1 MGRPVRQAAPA
12 ATHPREDSM
21 DYKTL
26 WIDRKPHA
34 CILYLNRPDVLN
46 ALSNEMREELMHFL
60 QQAGEDKEVRVLI
73 VTGKGRAFSAGADLN
88 VFKQRFES
96 YREQG
101 QMDGA
106 FRKLLPKAI
115 TSFPK
120 PIIAAINGPA
130 VGFGATMPL
139 ICDIRI
145 ASTQATFSFAFLRLG
160 VTPEFCSS
168 YTLPRLIGHGKAAEL
183 IYTARTIDAQEALQI
198 GLVNHVVAPEALLP
212 KAEEMAKE
220 ISRMPPDAV
229 QWVKGLLRGAG
240 DTGMDQVLEYETV
253 LLQQAMQT
261 QAHYDAVCG
270 LLARMEEKRNRPA
283 GKS

>member
-1 MGRPVRQAAPA
+1 
-12 ATHPREDSM
+12 M

-26 WIDRKPHA
+26 WVDRKPHA
-34 CILYLNRPDVLN
+34 CILYLNRPEVLN

-60 QQAGEDKEVRVLI
+60 QQAAEDKDVRVLI
-73 VTGKGRAFSAGADLN
+73 VSGKGRAFSAGADLN
-88 VFKQRFES
+88 LFKKRFET

-106 FRKLLPKAI
+106 FRKLLPTAI

-120 PIIAAINGPA
+120 PIIAAVNGPA

-145 ASTQATFSFAFLRLG
+145 ASTQATFSYAFLRLG
-160 VTPEFCSS
+160 VTPEFGSS
-168 YTLPRLIGHGKAAEL
+168 YALPRLIGHGKAAEL

-198 GLVNHVVAPEALLP
+198 GLVNQVTSPEELLP

-220 ISRMPPDAV
+220 ISRMPPNAV
-229 QWVKGLLRGAG
+229 QWAKKMLRSGW

-261 QAHYDAVCG
+261 QEHYDAVCG
-270 LLARMEEKRNRPA
+270 ILDGMRAKRDTRTAPPRQV
-283 GKS
+283 